1 MMKRKRRLK
10 VIDLQRGRPF
20 YFVLLFY
27 FIKDCVVVLFLL
39 DHKIAF
45 LSFLVELGD

>member
-20 YFVLLFY
+20 FFLFY

-45 LSFLVELGD
+45 VSFLAELGD